1 MAIKLEGLL
10 HKWTNYISGW
20 QPRWFILDDGTLSYY
35 RSEDEVD
42 IGCRGSFKMTSCE
55 ISTCPTDLTRIDL
68 FVPPGQYIYVK
79 ATTQAERQKWLVALG
94 SSKVCI
100 GLGEQPS
107 SSQSRNISVLKFKLE
122 EVHHY
127 RIRLLQQVYALKF
140 NVTQDQIDQQAL
152 DQTATKLSDMC
163 DEFLSNVDSF
173 MQILEA
179 KQGIPAHLP
188 TSEPNTPTSTQ
199 PFYVAKPGKP
209 VEINREIMNHS
220 ATSSVSSFHSADNS
234 DDENDILASA
244 PPNVINTVSRKI
256 KPSGNKIVSANA
268 IDTKQTQQSS
278 VNGKVS
284 NEDRTTSVQRKDE
297 ANETCQS
304 DITTSSYQTHTH
316 NTVKV
321 ELNVQANNKNTS
333 QVIASKEQSKP
344 KPLTFFSVKSNRFD
358 LIVLGA
364 DGEIPSQP
372 FLAACTEIISFLDII
387 GPTAFAPV
395 KIDING
401 NIKKLQQKFY
411 SKSSAY
417 QTLQLMIMSEVEAKS
432 TTVKNSATDALL
444 WLKRALEFIYHFLH
458 RFSNGE
464 QDLVAA
470 ANYAYGKA
478 LKRFHGWMIRGVFS
492 LACRA
497 IPLRKDLIIALSS
510 INGQQT
516 VATENDVIEDIM
528 QYSKSLG
535 SIIDIINNFYKK
547 FNLDPSL
554 VK

>member
-179 KQGIPAHLP
+179 KQ
-188 TSEPNTPTSTQ
+188 
-199 PFYVAKPGKP
+199 
-209 VEINREIMNHS
+209 
-220 ATSSVSSFHSADNS
+220 
-234 DDENDILASA
+234 A

-364 DGEIPSQP
+364 DGGIPSQP

-417 QTLQLMIMSEVEAKS
+417 QTLQLMIMSEVEAKT

-458 RFSNGE
+458 RFSSGE

-516 VATENDVIEDIM
+516 VATENDVIEDII

-554 VK
+554 LKCKQDQREMS